1 VWRFARL
8 PKRPGIRSDNPQG
21 EYDAVSRNSRRAVAT
36 AVAGVFAAAPLVS
49 GCAAGEHPQSA
60 LPTRLV
66 EGVNASAHQVDI
78 RNAFLLGP
86 ASGQR
91 LAAGG
96 SAPLYAWFVNNDPSP
111 DRLVAAQAPGVAQ
124 SVEIAGGAVE
134 LPPTKLVNLV
144 ETAPAAPTTSPTP
157 TPTPKTPKRR
167 AAKPG
172 RSPNSPTRQPASPG
186 TSASGTPG
194 APAGTPSAP
203 AAPSAPSSK
212 LILKGLTRAFSG
224 GETVRVTLA
233 FQRAGT
239 ITLDVPVVP
248 RNGYYATYAPAPAA
262 PTPSA
267 TPQPG
272 LSQPPAGSTSPTA
285 GTPQKAGTSR
295 KARLKKRAS
304 ATPSA

>member
-1 VWRFARL
+1 M
-8 PKRPGIRSDNPQG
+8 
-21 EYDAVSRNSRRAVAT
+21 SRNSRRAVAT

-49 GCAAGEHPQSA
+49 GCAAGGHPESS

-86 ASGQR
+86 APGQR
-91 LAAGG
+91 LTAGG
-96 SAPLYAWFVNNDPSP
+96 SAPLYAWFVNNDTSP

-124 SVEIAGGAVE
+124 SVEIAGGAVD
-134 LPPTKLVNLV
+134 LPPNRLVNLV
-144 ETAPAAPTTSPTP
+144 QTAPAAPAPPTTSPTL
-157 TPTPKTPKRR
+157 TPPPKATKGR

-172 RSPNSPTRQPASPG
+172 QSPNAPVRQSSTP
-186 TSASGTPG
+186 GTPG
-194 APAGTPSAP
+194 TSAP
-203 AAPSAPSSK
+203 AAPAAAPAPSSK

-224 GETVRVTLA
+224 GETVRLTLN
-233 FQRAGT
+233 FQRAGA

-248 RNGYYATYAPAPAA
+248 RNGYYATYAPAPAPVA
-262 PTPSA
+262 PAPSA

-272 LSQPPAGSTSPTA
+272 TSKPPTGSTSPQA
-285 GTPQKAGTSR
+285 GTAQKARTKL
-295 KARLKKRAS
+295 KARSKKRAS